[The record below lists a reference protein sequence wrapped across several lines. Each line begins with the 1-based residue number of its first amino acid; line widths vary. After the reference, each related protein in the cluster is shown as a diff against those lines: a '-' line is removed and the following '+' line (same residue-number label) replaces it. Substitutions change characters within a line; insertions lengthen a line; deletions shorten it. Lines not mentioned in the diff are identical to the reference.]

1 MSCFTLTLE
10 PLAGTDITEAVKEA
24 KDKCFQL
31 NLTYVKFNFN
41 GVSVSVGRRANPDAA
56 HTQFMDALKENKKYI
71 IVESI

>member
-31 NLTYVKFNFN
+31 NLAYVKFNFN
-41 GVSVSVGRRANPDAA
+41 GVSVSVGKRANVGAA